1 MRQSCS
7 VSTSFCNADVAALPL
22 GCDTQRGYRSSA
34 RTLCAR
40 SYMTERGH
48 AHMHEKGRVVG
59 WGAPR
64 SPCGRRHQSDGQ
76 DLRTVCLRNGE
87 RSHVELEELQP
98 LGCRRAVVARRGRQ
112 RAMLRVGRV
121 IVTPS
126 GARRGHRAP

>member
-7 VSTSFCNADVAALPL
+7 MSTSFCNADVAALPL

-34 RTLCAR
+34 RTLYAR
-40 SYMTERGH
+40 SCMTERGH

-76 DLRTVCLRNGE
+76 DLRTVCAKANAHMSNSKSCSPSAAAAL
-87 RSHVELEELQP
+87 SS
-98 LGCRRAVVARRGRQ
+98 RGGGGN
-112 RAMLRVGRV
+112 A
-121 IVTPS
+121 
-126 GARRGHRAP
+126 